1 MTENGSPRQQLLP
14 VLGPV
19 PDRGLLLEVGRQ
31 SRSQIKRLKR
41 GRGRLTRQI
50 TDAVTQAC
58 EGLGIDPR
66 SEVIPVVILYR
77 RRPDDYRVSFAGG

>member
-1 MTENGSPRQQLLP
+1 VTENGSPRQQSLP
-14 VLGPV
+14 VLAPL
-19 PDRGLLLEVGRQ
+19 PDRGLLLELGRQ
-31 SRSQIKRLKR
+31 RRSQIKRLKR

-77 RRPDDYRVSFAGG
+77 RRPDDYRVSYAGG